1 MKILVLGSTG
11 MLGHVVSQ
19 YFFEKGCGVIK
30 TTRKNDDPLYFDV
43 EKNINQLEKIIESTK
58 PDVVINCI
66 GILNQKA
73 EDNKTL
79 AVIANSLLPH
89 YIDQLSEKYS
99 FKFIHIS
106 TDCVFSG
113 NTGSYT
119 EDSFQDATS
128 FYGRSKAL
136 GEINNNRSVTLR
148 TSIVGPDINENGIG
162 LFNWFM
168 KQTGEVQG
176 FTNVIWTGVTTIELA
191 KQIEFAIKNDLKG
204 LYNVVNGNVIDKY
217 SLLQLFKEK
226 FNKEIEIIPNGEQ
239 VSKKTLLPSQKC
251 HFDIP
256 SYEQMIEEMK
266 NWIIEHKEL
275 YGEKYIRKE
284 EMYL

>member
-275 YGEKYIRKE
+275 YGEKYIRKG
-284 EMYL
+284 EMCL

>member
-99 FKFIHIS
+99 YKFIHIS

-136 GEINNNRSVTLR
+136 GEINNDRSVTLR

-204 LYNVVNGNVIDKY
+204 LYNVVNGDVIDKY

-275 YGEKYIRKE
+275 YGEKYVRKG
-284 EMYL
+284 EMNL

>member
-19 YFFEKGCGVIK
+19 YFSERQYEVLK
-30 TTRKNDDPLYFDV
+30 TTRKSNDTLYFDV
-43 EKNINQLEKIIESTK
+43 EKDIKQLDRIVEQTK
-58 PDVVINCI
+58 PNVVINCI

-275 YGEKYIRKE
+275 YGEKYIRKG

>member
-43 EKNINQLEKIIESTK
+43 EKDIKQLDKIVEQTK

-66 GILNQKA
+66 GILNQQA
-73 EDNKTL
+73 EENKPL
-79 AVIANSLLPH
+79 AIVANSLLPH
-89 YIDQLSEKYS
+89 YIDKLSEKYS

-204 LYNVVNGNVIDKY
+204 LYNVVNGDVIDKY

>member
-136 GEINNNRSVTLR
+136 GEIDNNRSVTLR

-191 KQIEFAIKNDLKG
+191 KQIEFTIKNDLKG
-204 LYNVVNGNVIDKY
+204 LYNVVNGDVIDKY

>member
-19 YFFEKGCGVIK
+19 YFSEKGCGVIK

-136 GEINNNRSVTLR
+136 GEIDNNRSVTLR

-204 LYNVVNGNVIDKY
+204 LYNVVNGDVIDKY
-217 SLLQLFKEK
+217 SLLQLFKEN

>member
-191 KQIEFAIKNDLKG
+191 KQIEFTIKNDLKG
-204 LYNVVNGNVIDKY
+204 LYNVVNGDVIDKY

>member
-136 GEINNNRSVTLR
+136 GEIDNNRSVTLR

-275 YGEKYIRKE
+275 YGEKYIRKG
-284 EMYL
+284 EMCL

>member
-1 MKILVLGSTG
+1 MI
-11 MLGHVVSQ
+11 VSQ
-19 YFFEKGCGVIK
+19 LDEKMPK
-30 TTRKNDDPLYFDV
+30 
-43 EKNINQLEKIIESTK
+43 
-58 PDVVINCI
+58 
-66 GILNQKA
+66 LN
-73 EDNKTL
+73 
-79 AVIANSLLPH
+79 
-89 YIDQLSEKYS
+89 

-113 NTGSYT
+113 KIGNYT

-136 GEINNNRSVTLR
+136 GEINNDRSVTLR
-148 TSIVGPDINENGIG
+148 TSIIGPDINEKGIG

-176 FTNVIWTGVTTIELA
+176 FTNVIWTGVTTVELA
-191 KQIEFAIKNDLKG
+191 KQIEFAIKQDLKG
-204 LYNVVNGNVIDKY
+204 LYNVVNGNTIDKY

-226 FNKEIEIIPNGEQ
+226 FNKEINIVPNGEQ

>member
-19 YFFEKGCGVIK
+19 YFSEKGCGVIK

-43 EKNINQLEKIIESTK
+43 EKNINQVEKIIESTK

-204 LYNVVNGNVIDKY
+204 LYNVVNGDVIDKY

-275 YGEKYIRKE
+275 YGEKYIRKG

>member
-19 YFFEKGCGVIK
+19 YFFERQYEVLK
-30 TTRKNDDPLYFDV
+30 TTRKSNDPLYFDV
-43 EKNINQLEKIIESTK
+43 EKDIKQLDKIVEQTK

-136 GEINNNRSVTLR
+136 GEINNDRSVTLR

-204 LYNVVNGNVIDKY
+204 LYNVVNGDVIDKY

-275 YGEKYIRKE
+275 YGEKYVRKG
-284 EMYL
+284 EMNL

>member
-19 YFFEKGCGVIK
+19 YFSEKGCGVIK

-43 EKNINQLEKIIESTK
+43 EKDIKQLDKIIESTK

-136 GEINNNRSVTLR
+136 GEIDNNRSVTLR

-204 LYNVVNGNVIDKY
+204 LYNVVNGDVIDKY
-217 SLLQLFKEK
+217 SLLQLFKEN

>member
-19 YFFEKGCGVIK
+19 YFSEKGCGVIK

-43 EKNINQLEKIIESTK
+43 EKDIKQLDKIVQQTK
-58 PDVVINCI
+58 PNVVINCI

-136 GEINNNRSVTLR
+136 GEIDNNRSVTLR

-204 LYNVVNGNVIDKY
+204 LYNVVNGDVIDKY

-266 NWIIEHKEL
+266 KWIIEHKEL